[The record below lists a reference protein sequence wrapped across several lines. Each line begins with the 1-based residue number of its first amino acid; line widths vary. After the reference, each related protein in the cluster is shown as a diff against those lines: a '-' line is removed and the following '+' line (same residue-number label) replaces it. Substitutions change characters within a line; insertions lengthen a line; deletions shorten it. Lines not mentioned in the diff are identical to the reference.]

1 MGYHVV
7 MPLVDTICN
16 ACDTTISDVWLK
28 DGVFDAKCSACG
40 SGDLRRKWNGSTRTG
55 PADTFEEMRI
65 VDPLTGLETSVRSSA
80 DLDSMKAR
88 YAASKG
94 VDPSQIEIA
103 VRTSSENRERKAAI
117 RDRVLQARRRFGI
130 TG

>member
-1 MGYHVV
+1 
-7 MPLVDTICN
+7 MPLVDAICN
-16 ACDTTISDVWLK
+16 ACNAVISDVWLK
-28 DGVFDAKCSACG
+28 DGQFDAKCRACG
-40 SGDLRRKWNGSTRTG
+40 SGDLRRKWSGSKRTG
-55 PADTFEEMRI
+55 PADAFEEMRI

-80 DLDSMKAR
+80 DLASMKAR